1 LSEQKKKPSLADLLR
16 VHISKQLDKNYDFT
30 LATNRTQDIKNFI
43 QENKSNLEKNQLT
56 VNTIRSTY
64 TPILDAEFIKRDKN
78 PATMNRSTKGKT
90 QGLKFN
96 TDLNANI
103 TPNAQAGEKDT
114 SPKPKM
120 QNQNQDPNQQM
131 PIMQAYNEEGVSA
144 TFSALF
150 MTVRLAI
157 PDVELLTQDEKDAL
171 GKMWLPAF
179 NLYLAN
185 EKYAVLGIPIL
196 ATLGIFLPKILEGR
210 KKAKIR
216 KSKGE
221 GLERQSEIDT
231 KNETR
236 SKEIKEI
243 QKENS
248 TNPETKSTLQEI
260 VDKNKD
266 KPKDVLPKTE

>member
-1 LSEQKKKPSLADLLR
+1 MSENKTKAPSLADLLR
-16 VHISKQLDKNYDFT
+16 AHINRQLDKNYDYS

-43 QENKSNLEKNQLT
+43 QENKSRLEKSQQN
-56 VNTIRSTY
+56 VNTIRSTM

-78 PATMNRSTKGKT
+78 PATMNRSTKGKK

-96 TDLNANI
+96 TDLNSEI
-103 TPNAQAGEKDT
+103 TPNPQAGEKDT
-114 SPKPKM
+114 SPKPKPQM
-120 QNQNQDPNQQM
+120 QDPNQPIMQM
-131 PIMQAYNEEGVSA
+131 PQAYNEEGVSA

-157 PDVELLTQDEKDAL
+157 PDVELLTKEEKDAL

-210 KKAKIR
+210 KKSKIR

-221 GLERQSEIDT
+221 GLERQKEIDT
-231 KNETR
+231 KNEDRQT
-236 SKEIKEI
+236 EIKEI
-243 QKENS
+243 QKSNS
-248 TNPETKSTLQEI
+248 NNPETKSTLQEI
-260 VDKNKD
+260 VEKNKNN
-266 KPKDVLPKTE
+266 PKDVLPKKE

>member
-1 LSEQKKKPSLADLLR
+1 MSEKPKAPSLADLLR
-16 VHISKQLDKNYDFT
+16 VHISDQMDKNYDYS

-43 QENKSNLEKNQLT
+43 ESNKSKLSKKQLEINT
-56 VNTIRSTY
+56 VRSSM
-64 TPILDAEFIKRDKN
+64 TPLLDAEYIKRDKN

-96 TDLNANI
+96 SNLNPTI
-103 TPNAQAGEKDT
+103 TPMSQAGEKDT
-114 SPKPKM
+114 SPKPKI
-120 QNQNQDPNQQM
+120 QDPNQPIIQM
-131 PIMQAYNEEGVSA
+131 PQAYNEEGVSA

-157 PDVELLTQDEKDAL
+157 PDVELLTKEEKDAL

-196 ATLGIFLPKILEGR
+196 ATMGIFLPKILEGR

-221 GLERQSEIDT
+221 GLERQKEIDAV
-231 KNETR
+231 NETR
-236 SKEIKEI
+236 QEEIKEL
-243 QKENS
+243 QKEN
-248 TNPETKSTLQEI
+248 I
-260 VDKNKD
+260 
-266 KPKDVLPKTE
+266 KPTSYDILPKEN

>member
-1 LSEQKKKPSLADLLR
+1 MSENKPTAPSLADLCR
-16 VHISKQLDKNYDFT
+16 AHINRQLDKNFDYS

-43 QENKSNLEKNQLT
+43 QENKSRLTKNQLT
-56 VNTIRSTY
+56 VNTVRSTY
-64 TPILDAEFIKRDKN
+64 TPLLDAEFIKRDKN
-78 PATMNRSTKGKT
+78 PATMNRSTKGKK

-114 SPKPKM
+114 SPKPQM
-120 QNQNQDPNQQM
+120 QKQDPNQMQMQM
-131 PIMQAYNEEGVSA
+131 PQAYNEEGVSA

-157 PDVELLTQDEKDAL
+157 PDVELLSKEEKDAL

-216 KSKGE
+216 KSASE
-221 GLERQSEIDT
+221 GNERQKEIDT
-231 KNETR
+231 KNEDR
-236 SKEIKEI
+236 QIEIKGI
-243 QKENS
+243 QKTDS
-248 TNPETKSTLQEI
+248 TNPELKSTLAEI
-260 VDKNKD
+260 VEKNKD
-266 KPKDVLPKTE
+266 LPKGILPKKE